1 MSTDDELR
9 EMERYLRKQ
18 YQRAGKE
25 VLAKAE
31 EYFKKFESLDKQKQ
45 KQVESGK
52 LTEEE
57 YKTWRRNKILYGEHW
72 DKLMNQITGEL
83 YKTNQAAAAYVEGK
97 SVKIFAENFNLVE
110 KEIPDVPVKGY
121 TFELVNEETVR
132 QLATTGELML
142 PPPNPP
148 DKYKDNQWNARQV
161 HAEVLQGILQGDSMD
176 KIALR
181 LRNTVDKNEVSSI
194 RNARTMVTAAEN
206 SGRQA
211 GFDKA
216 EKDGIIFKKEW
227 IATVGDGRTRESHL
241 AINGELVDNGEL
253 FSNGCEF
260 PGDWRGD
267 PSEVY
272 NCRCTLGSKFIGF
285 KKRQLEEAV
294 REQEQAQAKA
304 QEKKESDQEGNS
316 PVIAGVERGEPM
328 TFEEAD
334 NYKTNPNYG
343 KRGYDVNCQSCVPT
357 FEARQR
363 GYDVIVKSKY
373 KNPTATRLSMYT
385 NEIWIDPETGKP
397 PKYVTNKE
405 ATNANKYFD
414 FMNETVKQG
423 ERYSF
428 EFVWKGRGFSGH
440 VVNLDRNEDGELRIK
455 DNQRGKGE
463 LSEWVGDKE
472 VRSYLS
478 QMKYTYTL
486 RGITRYDAM
495 PKMLRIDNME
505 FNVEVANKIMEAAK

>member
-1 MSTDDELR
+1 MPDDIRVRLMEKHLKEIYSKAKR
-9 EMERYLRKQ
+9 EVEDK
-18 YQRAGKE
+18 
-25 VLAKAE
+25 AK
-31 EYFKKFESLDKQKQ
+31 EYFKKFEEMDNQKH
-45 KQVESGK
+45 KLVKEGK
-52 LTEEE
+52 MTQEE
-57 YKTWRRNKILYGEHW
+57 YTNWRKNKILYGEHW
-72 DKLMNQITGEL
+72 NRLISHITNEL
-83 YKTNQAAAAYVEGK
+83 YNANKTASAYVDDQ
-97 SVKIFAENFNLVE
+97 SVKIFADSYNSVE
-110 KEIPDVPVKGY
+110 KEIPDVPVSGY
-121 TFELVNEETVR
+121 TFELVNDETVKK
-132 QLATTGELML
+132 LAKSREIML

-148 DKYKDNQWNARQV
+148 DKYKDSQWNARNV
-161 HAEVLQGILQGDSMD
+161 NAEVLQGILQGESMD
-176 KIALR
+176 KIAER
-181 LRNTVDKNEVSSI
+181 LKNVTDKNHVAAI
-194 RNARTMVTAAEN
+194 RNARTMVTASEN

-285 KKRQLEEAV
+285 KKRQLEDAV

-373 KNPTATRLSMYT
+373 KNTTATRLSMYT
-385 NEIWIDPETGKP
+385 NEVWIDPETGKP
-397 PKYVTNKE
+397 PKYITNKE
-405 ATNANKYFD
+405 ATNFNKYFD